1 MARFANSNRHAEHQI
16 AYADR
21 RRQTAQAP
29 VSLRMALANLTF
41 SPTSG

>member
-21 RRQTAQAP
+21 RRHSAQAP
-29 VSLRMALANLTF
+29 AALLLALANLTF